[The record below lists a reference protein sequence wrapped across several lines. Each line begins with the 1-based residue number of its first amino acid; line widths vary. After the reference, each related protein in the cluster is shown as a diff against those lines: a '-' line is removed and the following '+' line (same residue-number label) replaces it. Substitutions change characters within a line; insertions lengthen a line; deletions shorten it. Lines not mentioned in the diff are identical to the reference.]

1 MKVYILNFV
10 VYLMAMIG
18 VIYVSLMV
26 FKKTIGQNNL
36 KSDKSLIK
44 VEGSL
49 NIAPRKT
56 LHVINVEGEKFLIAS
71 DIQST
76 TFLSKLDDHKKESKI
91 KKTPKIKPHDKMF
104 MDELDELKT
113 SKLAKN
119 VSVFDEMEKEK
130 SVFRELIEK
139 L

>member
-71 DIQST
+71 DIQNT
-76 TFLSKLDDHKKESKI
+76 TFLAKLDDHKKESKI
-91 KKTPKIKPHDKMF
+91 EKTPKIKPHDKMF
-104 MDELDELKT
+104 MDELDELKI

>member
-91 KKTPKIKPHDKMF
+91 EKTPKIKPHDKMF

-113 SKLAKN
+113 SKLQKML
-119 VSVFDEMEKEK
+119 VFLMKWK
-130 SVFRELIEK
+130 KKKVFFEN
-139 L
+139 

>member
-76 TFLSKLDDHKKESKI
+76 TFLSNLDDHKKESKI
-91 KKTPKIKPHDKMF
+91 EKTPKIKPHDKMF

-130 SVFRELIEK
+130 SVFRELIQK